1 MITGERALERDR
13 MVAEQIA
20 GRGVSDPAVLK
31 AMGLVLREDFVP
43 ADLAEAAYE
52 DGPLPI
58 GYGQTISQPFI
69 VAAMTEAARVK
80 PGDRV
85 LEIGT
90 GSGYGA
96 AVLSKVAAEVYTIER
111 IEALADSARERLAAL
126 GYDNVHVLCG
136 DGTLGWAE
144 HAPYDAI
151 IVTAGGPSV
160 PPALV
165 DQLRDGGRL
174 VMPVGSSQRSQRL
187 VRCTRTGPGNY
198 TREDLEWVAFVP
210 LLGEQG
216 WPVAAG
222 EDASAW

>member
-1 MITGERALERDR
+1 MITGERAFERNR

-20 GRGVSDPAVLK
+20 RRGVNDPSVLE
-31 AMGLVLREDFVP
+31 AMRLVPREEFVP

-96 AVLSKVAAEVYTIER
+96 AVLSKIAAKVYTIER
-111 IEALADSARERLAAL
+111 IEALADSAGERLAAL
-126 GYDNVHVLCG
+126 GYDNVHVRCG
-136 DGTLGWAE
+136 DGTLGWAQ

-165 DQLRDGGRL
+165 NQLKDGGRL
-174 VMPVGSSQRSQRL
+174 VMPVGSAQRSQRL
-187 VRCTRTGPGNY
+187 VRCTRTGPGSY

-210 LLGEQG
+210 RLGEQG